1 MPYGNVRARAS
12 PLIAN
17 QAKPV
22 DADFH
27 GGDMKDLSHLLFW
40 DWIFD
45 FRDYKYEIQPRGY

>member
-27 GGDMKDLSHLLFW
+27 GGDMKGLSHLLFW